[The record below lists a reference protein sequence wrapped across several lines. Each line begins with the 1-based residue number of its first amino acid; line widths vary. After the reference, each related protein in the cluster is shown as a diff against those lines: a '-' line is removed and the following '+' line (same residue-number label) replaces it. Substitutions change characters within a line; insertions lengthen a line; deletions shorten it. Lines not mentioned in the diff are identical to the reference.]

1 MLSEV
6 TKTRLKEGM
15 FDILYDSHRDMLRD
29 YVMYGTT
36 IVGLNEYSDQELLDE
51 YLGCVY
57 DETDELYLRALAEI
71 EAHKALTG

>member
-6 TKTRLKEGM
+6 TKTRLKEEM
-15 FDILYDSHRDMLRD
+15 FDIMYDCHHDMLRD
-29 YVMYGTT
+29 YVMDGAT

-51 YLGCVY
+51 YLGCVA
-57 DETDELYLRALAEI
+57 DEEDELYLQALAEI